1 MKLDSQTANLICDLE
16 YLIGRK
22 CFNPKSYN
30 SWTNVEGLLYRY
42 PVTFQRIK
50 NGDNIK
56 ADVKVQYAVAEDVT
70 PEMVES
76 LRYKMGVNELYI
88 GKGLI
93 DILNEIERRYGLDF
107 NNLEKEYQSKL

>member
-1 MKLDSQTANLICDLE
+1 MKLDLQTANLICDLE

-30 SWTNVEGLLYRY
+30 GWANVEGLLYRY

-50 NGDNIK
+50 DGDKIK
-56 ADVKVQYAVAEDVT
+56 ADHKVQYAVAEEIT

-76 LRYKMGVNELYI
+76 LRYKIGVNELYI
-88 GKGLI
+88 RKGLI

-107 NNLEKEYQSKL
+107 NSLEKEYQSKL

>member
-1 MKLDSQTANLICDLE
+1 MKLDMQTANLICDLE

-30 SWTNVEGLLYRY
+30 GWTNVEGLLYRY
-42 PVTFQRIK
+42 PVTFQSIK
-50 NGDNIK
+50 NGYNIK

>member
-93 DILNEIERRYGLDF
+93 DILNEIERRYCLDF
-107 NNLEKEYQSKL
+107 I